1 MNRLYRS
8 STDRV
13 LAGVCGGM
21 AESYGW
27 DPALVRI
34 VWVILDLLTGILPM
48 LILYVIIA
56 IVVPEG
62 EPVGPTWGPPWAGSW
77 GSGAAATGATP
88 PAGESPDASQAGAPG
103 AVPGAA
109 PGGAYGWSGWG
120 NVPPGDWRAQRNAWR
135 AQWRADRAAWRAQR
149 RTYDP
154 GWGTLIVG
162 GILVLVGAAFLL
174 RQAIPGFDADLVW
187 PIIIILV
194 GAVLLAGSFRP
205 WNRGNG
211 AGPGHGGSQ

>member
-1 MNRLYRS
+1 MNRLFRS

-48 LILYVIIA
+48 LVLYVIIA

-62 EPVGPTWGPPWAGSW
+62 EPVGPNWGPPWTGTW
-77 GSGAAATGATP
+77 GPGAPTTGGTPATGENADPAQPGATQGAA
-88 PAGESPDASQAGAPG
+88 
-103 AVPGAA
+103 PGAA

-120 NVPPGDWRAQRNAWR
+120 SAPPPSRAEWRAQRHAWR
-135 AQWRADRAAWRAQR
+135 AQWRADRAAWHAER

-162 GILVLVGAAFLL
+162 GILVLVGAGFLL
-174 RQAIPGFDADLVW
+174 RQVVPGFDTDLVW
-187 PIIIILV
+187 PIVIILV

-205 WNRGNG
+205 WNRGGDNK
-211 AGPGHGGSQ
+211 